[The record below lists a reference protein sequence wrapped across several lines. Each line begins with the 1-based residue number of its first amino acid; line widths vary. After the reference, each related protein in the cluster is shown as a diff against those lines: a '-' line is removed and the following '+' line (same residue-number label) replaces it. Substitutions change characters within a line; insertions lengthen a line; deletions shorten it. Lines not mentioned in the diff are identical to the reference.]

1 MGQQLRE
8 AAITIPGLKAT
19 TKTIVNIH
27 VLVLVIR
34 LFVSFLL
41 YFLCVVLFFFFFIR
55 GSVRGSCCGFDL
67 LYCIVFTG
75 FFFSLF
81 YCSRFTF
88 TLTYFQLRV
97 ISIYKICDRKFA

>member
-41 YFLCVVLFFFFFIR
+41 YFLCVVLFFFFYQRFCKR
-55 GSVRGSCCGFDL
+55 FVLWFRSAL
-67 LYCIVFTG
+67 LNLFFAG

>member
-41 YFLCVVLFFFFFIR
+41 YFLCVVFFFFDQRFCEWFVLWFR
-55 GSVRGSCCGFDL
+55 SAL
-67 LYCIVFTG
+67 LYRFYGLLFFIVL
-75 FFFSLF
+75 LF
-81 YCSRFTF
+81 AFYVYLDVLSVACYIN
-88 TLTYFQLRV
+88 LQNM
-97 ISIYKICDRKFA
+97 

>member
-41 YFLCVVLFFFFFIR
+41 YFLCVVLFFFYQRFCKRFVLWFRSALLYRFYGLLFFIVLLFAFYVYLDVL
-55 GSVRGSCCGFDL
+55 SVACYINL
-67 LYCIVFTG
+67 
-75 FFFSLF
+75 
-81 YCSRFTF
+81 
-88 TLTYFQLRV
+88 QNM
-97 ISIYKICDRKFA
+97 